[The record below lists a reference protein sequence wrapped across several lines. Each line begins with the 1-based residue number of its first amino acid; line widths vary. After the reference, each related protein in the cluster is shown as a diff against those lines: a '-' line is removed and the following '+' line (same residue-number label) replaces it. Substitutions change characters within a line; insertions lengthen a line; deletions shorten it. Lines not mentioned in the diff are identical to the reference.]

1 MIDLIPLEIV
11 SNKMKNKSSKPTKTN
26 TRGMLQVKGL
36 DINDDDDFNNSN
48 RNFALRPSVDRRAD
62 KKKKKCCK

>member
-26 TRGMLQVKGL
+26 TRGML
-36 DINDDDDFNNSN
+36 
-48 RNFALRPSVDRRAD
+48 
-62 KKKKKCCK
+62 